1 MPTPSSTF
9 RARRSRPARAVAAL
23 TALATLT
30 TLAVLQAPAQAD
42 PTHTGP
48 TTADPAQHHKGP
60 ASSVTVTLVTG
71 DEVTVKTLAD
81 GSQMTD
87 VDRPEGALGSFRM
100 QEVGGDLFVIPD
112 EAVPL
117 LGADLLDPRLF
128 NITDLIEMGYDDASL
143 GRVPTIVTFAPTGTR
158 SRAPHAVP
166 RGSRLVRRLP
176 SIDGAAL
183 VANDEQARTFWES
196 IAPEL
201 DLTDPTPTLEAGVE
215 KVWLDGK
222 VTATLKE
229 SVPQIGAPEAWAAG
243 YDGTGVTVAVLDTGV
258 DVHHPDLAGHIDDT
272 VSFVPGEPIADVN
285 GHGTHVAGTIV
296 GSGAA
301 SDGDYKGVAPGA
313 HLIVGKVLGGA
324 AGQGQDSWVL
334 AGMEWAAH
342 EGADV
347 VSMSL
352 GDTVPSDGTDPMSQ
366 AVDALSE
373 QYDTLF
379 VIASGNAGPESIS
392 TPAAAASALTVGAVD
407 KDDKFA
413 SFSSTGPLFRS
424 GALKPDITAP
434 GVDITAP
441 RSQEMPTGTGFYQ
454 TMTGTS
460 MATPHVSGAAAI
472 LAQQHPGWT
481 GEQLK
486 EHLMSSATGLDP
498 GYSPYEVGTGRVDVA
513 AAITTTVRSTGSV
526 LLGNFDWPHDPSD
539 GAVTKKVAFT
549 NTGDAAVTLDL
560 ALTQD
565 SDAFTLGATTVTVR
579 AGRTAKVTVTGDPTA
594 VEFGRYVGYL
604 VGTDSETGK
613 AVTRTSVG
621 MVKEDE
627 RYDLTITLIDR
638 DGAPAAGW
646 VGITNAGDP
655 WPWSAYVDGE
665 TTMRMGPG
673 TYQVS
678 TYLDVSGEAPDR
690 SGLAVLV
697 DPETVL
703 DQDREVVLDA
713 REARLLQT
721 EAPQVTEDR
730 QRKVDFQLIDSTGM
744 EVRSAYPVAPTT
756 DDVYV
761 LPTEPVTEGSFI
773 LTTRWRKGEPLLGLT
788 TANGKVRFETIVQPG
803 STLTTASRTVPS
815 VYAGNGA
822 TGDYSGMNARGKIV
836 VVDRSDEV
844 GPEERATA
852 AADAG
857 ARALIVVNDGA
868 GGLMESVGE
877 SPIPV
882 ATVHRTAGRRLVA
895 QAKAGRT
902 LALTQDPYT
911 DYVYDLTRDYP
922 DYVPDHELVY
932 TPTRRQLAR
941 IDARYYGVKAG
952 EAAGYRGDLTLTPTL
967 GSQEREWH
975 PGTRVEWVTPKQVW
989 VESHAQNIA
998 GALPWEMVSGTNTF
1012 AARTTTR
1019 LDWFRPATRPAFSDA
1034 FAVRPSR
1041 AQDFMTWNAQS
1052 WSSSSNELDLG
1063 GYLPWGET
1071 PTHTQVFQGDTLI
1084 HDNPYSSDMQ
1094 WEEVPAGDLPYRVV
1108 HDASRPASVF
1118 RLSTST
1124 HTEWTFRSDTEDSD
1138 YFEDFSVLQL
1148 DYDLETNLR
1157 GDIKGGKPHEIAVR
1171 SVPSHDG
1178 TPVPGKVTQVTLA
1191 VSYDDGHT
1199 WRKVALTRTHGWWR
1213 GSLRAPAKRGFVSV
1227 RASAQTGGGYS
1238 IEQEIIRAYGLR

>member
-1 MPTPSSTF
+1 
-9 RARRSRPARAVAAL
+9 
-23 TALATLT
+23 
-30 TLAVLQAPAQAD
+30 
-42 PTHTGP
+42 
-48 TTADPAQHHKGP
+48 
-60 ASSVTVTLVTG
+60 
-71 DEVTVKTLAD
+71 
-81 GSQMTD
+81 
-87 VDRPEGALGSFRM
+87 
-100 QEVGGDLFVIPD
+100 
-112 EAVPL
+112 
-117 LGADLLDPRLF
+117 
-128 NITDLIEMGYDDASL
+128 
-143 GRVPTIVTFAPTGTR
+143 
-158 SRAPHAVP
+158 
-166 RGSRLVRRLP
+166 
-176 SIDGAAL
+176 
-183 VANDEQARTFWES
+183 
-196 IAPEL
+196 
-201 DLTDPTPTLEAGVE
+201 
-215 KVWLDGK
+215 
-222 VTATLKE
+222 
-229 SVPQIGAPEAWAAG
+229 
-243 YDGTGVTVAVLDTGV
+243 
-258 DVHHPDLAGHIDDT
+258 
-272 VSFVPGEPIADVN
+272 
-285 GHGTHVAGTIV
+285 
-296 GSGAA
+296 
-301 SDGDYKGVAPGA
+301 
-313 HLIVGKVLGGA
+313 
-324 AGQGQDSWVL
+324 
-334 AGMEWAAH
+334 
-342 EGADV
+342 
-347 VSMSL
+347 
-352 GDTVPSDGTDPMSQ
+352 
-366 AVDALSE
+366 
-373 QYDTLF
+373 
-379 VIASGNAGPESIS
+379 
-392 TPAAAASALTVGAVD
+392 
-407 KDDKFA
+407 
-413 SFSSTGPLFRS
+413 
-424 GALKPDITAP
+424 
-434 GVDITAP
+434 
-441 RSQEMPTGTGFYQ
+441 
-454 TMTGTS
+454 
-460 MATPHVSGAAAI
+460 
-472 LAQQHPGWT
+472 
-481 GEQLK
+481 
-486 EHLMSSATGLDP
+486 
-498 GYSPYEVGTGRVDVA
+498 
-513 AAITTTVRSTGSV
+513 
-526 LLGNFDWPHDPSD
+526 
-539 GAVTKKVAFT
+539 
-549 NTGDAAVTLDL
+549 
-560 ALTQD
+560 
-565 SDAFTLGATTVTVR
+565 
-579 AGRTAKVTVTGDPTA
+579 
-594 VEFGRYVGYL
+594 
-604 VGTDSETGK
+604 
-613 AVTRTSVG
+613 
-621 MVKEDE
+621 
-627 RYDLTITLIDR
+627 
-638 DGAPAAGW
+638 
-646 VGITNAGDP
+646 
-655 WPWSAYVDGE
+655 
-665 TTMRMGPG
+665 MRMGPC

-678 TYLDVSGEAPDR
+678 TYLDVSGQAPDR

-803 STLTTASRTVPS
+803 RTLTTASRTVPS
-815 VYAGNGA
+815 VYACTGA

-989 VESHAQNIA
+989 VESHAQN
-998 GALPWEMVSGTNTF
+998 MVRCRGRWCPGPTRSRRGRRPGSTGSG
-1012 AARTTTR
+1012 R
-1019 LDWFRPATRPAFSDA
+1019 RPARVQRRVRGAAVAGTGLHDLERPVVELVQQR
-1034 FAVRPSR
+1034 VRPGR
-1041 AQDFMTWNAQS
+1041 LPA
-1052 WSSSSNELDLG
+1052 LG
-1063 GYLPWGET
+1063 RDS
-1071 PTHTQVFQGDTLI
+1071 THTQVFQGDTLI

-1157 GDIKGGKPHEIAVR
+1157 GDIKGGKPHEIAIR

-1199 WRKVALTRTHGWWR
+1199 WRKIALTRTHGWWR

-1227 RASAQTGGGYS
+1227 RASAQTGGGYG